1 MKKFLIIAG
10 IVILVIIIGGGIY
23 VYINKDNLANMAM
36 EQSLKMVEQVT
47 LDNLTANYNRE
58 EVKSIISN
66 AKIKLKEKG
75 FSAPELQSLVVTFQH
90 ATEDKQLDSLEV
102 KNIIDQFKEIAEE

>member
-36 EQSLKMVEQVT
+36 EQGMKAIEQVT
-47 LDNLTANYNRE
+47 LDNLTDNYQKE
-58 EVKSIISN
+58 DVKTIISD
-66 AKIKLKEKG
+66 AKVKLKEKG
-75 FSAPELQSLVVTFQH
+75 FSSPELQSLMLTFQKSF
-90 ATEDKQLDSLEV
+90 EDKQLDSLEV
-102 KNIIDQFKEIAEE
+102 KTLVDKFKEIAEE